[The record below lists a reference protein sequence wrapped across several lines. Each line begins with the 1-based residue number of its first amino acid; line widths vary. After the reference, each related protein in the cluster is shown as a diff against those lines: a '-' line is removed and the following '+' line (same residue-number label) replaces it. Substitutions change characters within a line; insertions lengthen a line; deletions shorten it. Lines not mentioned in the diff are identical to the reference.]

1 MQREL
6 SSGSL
11 KELRRNTMQRSQSGA
26 AQVSFLWIVFLIVLV
41 LFLAG
46 FTYIAWKDKGE
57 MEQSRQDAI
66 AKADQSRNQ
75 AIAADTKIQE
85 LSVLVGFR
93 DESVVGSSSDK
104 EAIGER
110 LDMLKGKFPDHVSAD
125 TQNLEVVI
133 NDVVAY
139 GDKMKRDFDEKAATL
154 ESEIATRR
162 EAQDSLTTIEQNKNT
177 RIQELEAQLSD
188 EQQRSATQKE
198 EDNQRIANLQSQ
210 LDDLNSRIRDVES
223 SAELEKQVADK
234 EISTLN
240 ARILALSKKLEVLDE
255 PDIPDGQII
264 ATSTKSGLAYIDIGG
279 RDGLRRGTKFDV
291 YRYSKGGELV
301 LKGSIEVR
309 DVETESSM
317 CGITKELF
325 ELDPIVKGDVV
336 VNPLYSRNMERTFVL
351 LGRFPATLNRTFI
364 GERLAALGNAVED
377 KVSSRTDFLVL
388 GDKEQGEF
396 APELTET
403 DEYKLAD
410 KLGVQIVRLNE
421 IWDFIKY

>member
-1 MQREL
+1 ML
-6 SSGSL
+6 
-11 KELRRNTMQRSQSGA
+11 RSQSGA

-57 MEQSRQDAI
+57 MESSRQNAI
-66 AKADQSRNQ
+66 AKAEQSRNQ

-104 EAIGER
+104 EAIGEK

-133 NDVVAY
+133 NGIVAY
-139 GDKMKRDFDEKAATL
+139 GDKMKRDFDEKASTL

-162 EAQDSLTTIEQNKNT
+162 ESQDNLTTIEQNKNT

-223 SAELEKQVADK
+223 SAELDKQVADK

-240 ARILALSKKLEVLDE
+240 ARILALSKKLEVLVE
-255 PDIPDGQII
+255 PDIPDGMII
-264 ATSTKSGLAYIDIGG
+264 ATSTESGLAYIDIGG

-351 LGRFPATLNRTFI
+351 LGRFPATLNKAFI
-364 GERLAALGNAVED
+364 GERLSALGNAVEET
-377 KVSSRTDFLVL
+377 VSSRTDFLVL

>member
-1 MQREL
+1 
-6 SSGSL
+6 
-11 KELRRNTMQRSQSGA
+11 MQRSQSGA

-41 LFLAG
+41 LFFAG

-66 AKADQSRNQ
+66 DEADKFRQE
-75 AIAADTKIQE
+75 AIAADSKLQE

-93 DESVVGSSSDK
+93 DESVVGSASDK
-104 EAIGER
+104 EAINEKV
-110 LDMLKGKFPDHVSAD
+110 DMLKGKFPEHVSTD
-125 TQNLEVVI
+125 TQNLEVLI
-133 NDVVAY
+133 NGVVAY
-139 GDKMKRDFDEKAATL
+139 GDKIKRDFDEKAATL
-154 ESEIATRR
+154 EGEIATRR
-162 EAQDSLTTIEQNKNT
+162 EAQDNLTTIEQNKNT

-210 LDDLNSRIRDVES
+210 LDELNSRVREVES
-223 SAELEKQVADK
+223 SAELDKQVADK

-240 ARILALSKKLEVLDE
+240 ARILALSKKLEVLEE

-264 ATSTKSGLAYIDIGG
+264 ATSAEAGLAYIDIGG

-291 YRYSKGGELV
+291 YRYAKGGNLV

-309 DVETESSM
+309 DVTTESAM
-317 CGITKELF
+317 CGVTKELF

-336 VNPLYSRNMERTFVL
+336 VNPLFSRNMSRTFVL
-351 LGRFPATLNRTFI
+351 LGRFPSTINRAFI
-364 GERLAALGNAVED
+364 GDRLSALGNAVDE
-377 KVSSRTDFLVL
+377 KVSSKTDFLVL
-388 GDKEQGEF
+388 GEKEQGEF